1 MAKHRKPVVGVG
13 LFEPKKDSG
22 VTVSQYS
29 PAQSGTV
36 APTDK
41 KTQKLHASGPKG
53 SKQKRYHGQQAK

>member
-1 MAKHRKPVVGVG
+1 MARHRKIVGVG

-29 PAQSGTV
+29 PEQSGTV
-36 APTDK
+36 TPTDK

-53 SKQKRYHGQQAK
+53 SKQRRYHGQQAK